1 MWNIIL
7 ENIVVEGARARSREA
22 ILGSGL
28 KLVFILKA
36 MGTLLKDFKSV
47 SDSSLLIFFFF
58 LTKKMTLLC
67 GEGWERNK
75 IRNGGI
81 H

>member
-7 ENIVVEGARARSREA
+7 KDIVVEGARARSREA
-22 ILGSGL
+22 LLGSGL

-47 SDSSLLIFFFF
+47 NDFSLLIFFFN
-58 LTKKMTLLC
+58 KKDDWILWRGV
-67 GEGWERNK
+67 GEAQE
-75 IRNGGI
+75 
-81 H
+81 

>member
-58 LTKKMTLLC
+58 NKKDDFTLWRGM
-67 GEGWERNK
+67 GEEQD
-75 IRNGGI
+75 
-81 H
+81 

>member
-28 KLVFILKA
+28 KLVFILRA

-47 SDSSLLIFFFF
+47 SDSSLLIFFFN
-58 LTKKMTLLC
+58 KKDDFTLWR
-67 GEGWERNK
+67 GMEEEQD
-75 IRNGGI
+75 
-81 H
+81 

>member
-67 GEGWERNK
+67 VEGWERNK

>member
-47 SDSSLLIFFFF
+47 SDSSLLIFFFS

-67 GEGWERNK
+67 GEGWARNT